1 MPADRLNLTHLET
14 AVLSVLTG
22 QPPDPIAAR
31 LGLRT
36 AELTDAAEA
45 FHNAGRAALQHRAD
59 GRWQAYVEF
68 PDWTTA
74 AATAA
79 THLAPPLERTGA
91 PWSFIRKHPHWRLR
105 LHTGD
110 ADHHHLATALDAL
123 LAAGHI
129 RRWHP
134 GIYEPETA
142 AFGGP
147 TAMDAVHALF
157 HTDSR
162 SILTLPPTP
171 ALGRRELSILL
182 CTCLLRG
189 AGLEWYEQ
197 GDVWQRVTTDRPPAQ
212 RRDGTPTEIP
222 DREHLGTADRR
233 PPPHRRPPRP
243 RPPRRT
249 RLGLGGRLPGHRPDP
264 RHRVTRRNAQPGTTP
279 GPRLHRDLPLEPA
292 RPLRTNPKPPGPRS
306 AHRSPRSLIGAD
318 QPASSGES
326 HTASAG
332 TARSARASRCASS
345 GLTAPIEIV
354 NPVRR
359 QVGQG
364 AVIDRSSS
372 ASPSRSA

>member
-197 GDVWQRVTTDRPPAQ
+197 GDVWQRVTTDRPLPKDATAPQLKSLTASIWELLTADLHPTGALLGPGRPAAHASVWADAFRATGQ
-212 RRDGTPTEIP
+212 T
-222 DREHLGTADRR
+222 LGTASRGGTLNR
-233 PPPHRRPPRP
+233 GLRQVLAYIVIFHWN
-243 RPPRRT
+243 
-249 RLGLGGRLPGHRPDP
+249 RLGLSGRTQSLLAH
-264 RHRVTRRNAQPGTTP
+264 A
-279 GPRLHRDLPLEPA
+279 A
-292 RPLRTNPKPPGPRS
+292 R
-306 AHRSPRSLIGAD
+306 
-318 QPASSGES
+318 
-326 HTASAG
+326 TAVL
-332 TARSARASRCASS
+332 
-345 GLTAPIEIV
+345 GL
-354 NPVRR
+354 
-359 QVGQG
+359 
-364 AVIDRSSS
+364 
-372 ASPSRSA
+372 